1 MYFIFIDQLNYKTSI
16 KIKYSLYKDNIF
28 LVCILLKRNQL
39 LSINSLHYQYYNNN
53 YSLYF

>member
-1 MYFIFIDQLNYKTSI
+1 MYFIFIDQFNYKTSI